1 MKTRRIGEPSGVR
14 PGVKGVAAIVVCA
27 ATAAVA
33 AGSGAS
39 TPPAATPEA
48 NLVLAMND
56 ARAQAGLP
64 PLRVSKRL
72 ELAALAHDREMLRFG
87 FFSHS
92 SRDGREFWQ
101 RVERWYPP
109 RGRGW
114 SVGENLLAA
123 SPNVSM
129 RQTVAAWLASPEHR
143 AVLLSNSWVSVGVA
157 VLHASRAPGVYEG
170 EATTFITADFG
181 RPG

>member
-14 PGVKGVAAIVVCA
+14 PGVKGVMALVVGTAIAAI
-27 ATAAVA
+27 A
-33 AGSGAS
+33 AGPGAT
-39 TPPAATPEA
+39 TPPATTPA
-48 NLVLAMND
+48 VNLVQAMND

-72 ELAALAHDREMLRFG
+72 EEAALAHDREMLRYG
-87 FFSHS
+87 FFSHT

-101 RVERWYPP
+101 RVEHWYPP

-114 SVGENLLAA
+114 TVGENLLAA

-129 RQTVAAWLASPEHR
+129 RRTVAAWLASPEHR
-143 AVLLSNSWVSVGVA
+143 ANLLSSAWVSVGVA
-157 VLHASRAPGVYEG
+157 VLHAESAPGVYEG

>member
-1 MKTRRIGEPSGVR
+1 VR
-14 PGVKGVAAIVVCA
+14 PGVRQVAALALGTAFAALA
-27 ATAAVA
+27 ATAGSTA
-33 AGSGAS
+33 A
-39 TPPAATPEA
+39 PPATTPGA
-48 NLVLAMND
+48 ALVLAMNE

-87 FFSHS
+87 FFGNS

-109 RGRGW
+109 HGQGW

-129 RQTVAAWLASPEHR
+129 KETVAAWLASPEHR
-143 AVLLSNSWVSVGVA
+143 TILLSGAWRAVGVA
-157 VLHASRAPGVYEG
+157 VIHAQHAPGVYEG